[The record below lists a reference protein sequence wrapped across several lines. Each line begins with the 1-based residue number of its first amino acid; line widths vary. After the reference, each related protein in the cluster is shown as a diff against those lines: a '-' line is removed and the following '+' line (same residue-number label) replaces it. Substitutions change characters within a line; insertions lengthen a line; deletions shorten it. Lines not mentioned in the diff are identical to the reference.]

1 MDESKIELMPANYGR
16 DCIGNGK
23 HKNEEGKIIE
33 CLCDECDYMI
43 CCLIMKGFDD
53 CSQNKIVKIIVFVFF
68 TKIKL
73 VL

>member
-1 MDESKIELMPANYGR
+1 MDESKIKLMPANYGR

-53 CSQNKIVKIIVFVFF
+53 CNNCEDVTCPRKITNLF
-68 TKIKL
+68 L
-73 VL
+73 Q